1 MESLTKKNDRNDC
14 DTAGLWYGGMCCA
27 LANRTC
33 VERQFW
39 VCLGSGDG
47 VGKFTCLSSSW
58 RSGIG
63 PHTLIHVANSRQ
75 VKWDLRKQ
83 CKINMFWALPTVIQ
97 LIRNSVDL
105 NYNIW
110 YPVNLNFYLDDLLDG
125 LKRLNHLITS
135 PGPGRAHNTY
145 TAQTQIK
152 VLDWELSLVGTT
164 DQSRLCL

>member
-1 MESLTKKNDRNDC
+1 MESLTKKNDREMT

-27 LANRTC
+27 LANRTR
-33 VERQFW
+33 VELQFW

-47 VGKFTCLSSSW
+47 IRKFTCLRSSW

-63 PHTLIHVANSRQ
+63 PHTLIHVAKSKQ

-83 CKINMFWALPTVIQ
+83 CKINMFWARTY
-97 LIRNSVDL
+97 RYSVDL

-110 YPVNLNFYLDDLLDG
+110 YPVNLNFYLDDLLDE
-125 LKRLNHLITS
+125 LKRLNHSITS
-135 PGPGRAHNTY
+135 PGPGWAHNPC
-145 TAQTQIK
+145 TAKTQIK